1 TGGNVRGFPM
11 PRTSLGDVDVSVT
24 IDKGLAR
31 VDKAQARGG
40 DLDAEADGNVR
51 LRPLWSLS
59 QADLHV
65 RFRPGDRWLNEH
77 GLNKGA
83 RENFCFLKKRILPRC
98 FSPPALPLKRF

>member
-1 TGGNVRGFPM
+1 
-11 PRTSLGDVDVSVT
+11 VT

-65 RFRPGDRWLNEH
+65 RFRPGDRWLNENGMIKGTL
-77 GLNKGA
+77 GLVQNARQPDGA
-83 RENFCFLKKRILPRC
+83 YV
-98 FSPPALPLKRF
+98 FSFSGPLSRLNSRPGR